1 MIRRLLTRHRRGD
14 APLIRDSRGAVLIE
28 FAFVVPIFLL
38 LVMGFCELAYQA
50 YVQSVLTG
58 AVAKAGRDATI
69 QGATTSSLDSS
80 VLLQIQAAAP
90 KAAFATGFPKRK
102 SYAQFGDIQAE
113 PFVDTNGNGIR
124 DNGECFTDVNDN
136 DVWDADPGTTGQGG
150 ANDAV
155 VYTVSIVYPR
165 LFPLAARMGWG
176 PVQTLSATTTLK
188 NQPYASQQT
197 GTYSTVCT

>member
-1 MIRRLLTRHRRGD
+1 VTRRSLS
-14 APLIRDSRGAVLIE
+14 RDERGAALIE
-28 FAFVVPIFLL
+28 FAFVVPVFLL

-58 AVAKAGRDATI
+58 AVQKAGRDATI
-69 QGATTSSLDSS
+69 QGATTSGIDGS
-80 VLLQIQAAAP
+80 VLTQVQAAAP
-90 KAAFATGFPKRK
+90 RAAFATGYPSRK
-102 SYAQFGDIQAE
+102 SYAQFGDIEPE
-113 PFVDTNGNGIR
+113 PFVDTNGNGVR
-124 DNGECFTDVNDN
+124 DTGECFTDVNDN
-136 DVWDADPGTTGQGG
+136 DLWDADPGTTGQGG

-155 VYTVSIVYPR
+155 VYTVAIIYPR

-176 PVQTLSATTTLK
+176 TTQTLSATTTLK